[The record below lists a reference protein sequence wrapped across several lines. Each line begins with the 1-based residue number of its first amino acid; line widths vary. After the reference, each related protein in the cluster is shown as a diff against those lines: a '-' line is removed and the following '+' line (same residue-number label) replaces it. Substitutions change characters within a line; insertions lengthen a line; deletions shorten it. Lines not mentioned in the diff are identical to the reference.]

1 MDLGNS
7 LQALSQMLGGSFEE
21 PRGEAELD
29 DAVRS
34 FLGLAAAPRP
44 RAAIRRVD
52 AGQHR
57 TAQEGARAATFGQH
71 YMSEKS
77 PRAAAPKKAPSKD
90 IWDADEVPVNGY
102 GADNDPRKR
111 PEYEILYKQ
120 AVTAEDMF
128 IGLSGRDPSSGS
140 CEDLVVRITLPG
152 TTGKQIELDVLPQ
165 FLDLRT
171 PVYRLGLHLPH
182 PVDDKSG
189 NAKWDADAGV
199 LAVTLRLNREYDFLR
214 Q

>member
-1 MDLGNS
+1 
-7 LQALSQMLGGSFEE
+7 
-21 PRGEAELD
+21 
-29 DAVRS
+29 
-34 FLGLAAAPRP
+34 
-44 RAAIRRVD
+44 
-52 AGQHR
+52 
-57 TAQEGARAATFGQH
+57 
-71 YMSEKS
+71 MSKQS
-77 PRAAAPKKAPSKD
+77 PRAAAPKKAPSKN